1 MKVVAYIRVS
11 TLTQLEKGY
20 GLDTQEEK
28 IKEYCKANKLDLVA
42 IKKDGGISGT
52 SSDREGLL
60 EALNIIESGEAEKI
74 IVRDTARLWRDI
86 YQQAYVMQKLKDLKA
101 DFISI
106 EEPNLNIETLENDP
120 NQYLVN
126 TILNALNNY
135 QRMEIKR
142 KLAHGRKTKAH
153 KGDKACGTAPFGYKW
168 NNSSIEIDEE
178 KAIIVKDIFSMYLKG
193 LSLQKIAD
201 TLNAKSITT
210 DRGNKFSKQAVSVI
224 LKNDF
229 YTGILTHGSIKKDGT
244 HKAII
249 NKITFGKV
257 QSKLKNNRKI

>member
-1 MKVVAYIRVS
+1 MKVVAYVRVS

-20 GLDTQEEK
+20 GIDTQEEK
-28 IKEYCKANKLDLVA
+28 IKEYCKLNKLELVE

-52 SSDREGLL
+52 SAEREGLL

-86 YQQAYVMQKLKDLKA
+86 YQQAYVMRKLKELKS

-106 EEPNLNIETLENDP
+106 EEPNLNIDALENDP

-142 KLAHGRKTKAH
+142 KLAHGRKTKAS
-153 KGDKACGTAPFGYKW
+153 KGNKACGTAPFGYKW
-168 NNSSIEIDEE
+168 NNASIEIEEE

-193 LSLQKIAD
+193 LSLQRIAD
-201 TLNAKSITT
+201 KLNEKIILT

-229 YTGILTHGSIKKDGT
+229 YTGILTHGNIKKDGT
-244 HKAII
+244 HKPII

-257 QSKLKNNRKI
+257 QAKLKGNRKI